1 MMNEQSEASETI
13 EKESAERTDEI
24 RNKKYYE
31 NPLGVQPLGKLLLTF
46 SVPAIIT
53 GLISSIYNMVI

>member
-53 GLISSIYNMVI
+53 GLIS

>member
-24 RNKKYYE
+24 RNKKYGYVTT
-31 NPLGVQPLGKLLLTF
+31 N
-46 SVPAIIT
+46 S
-53 GLISSIYNMVI
+53 